1 MKRIVDGVTYNTE
14 TSSWLGRR
22 RTVGADPSEKLVET
36 LYQTRGGAFFIVER
50 RETVE
55 WNKSEQEA
63 ELRVRRTFVPVS
75 AERAQSWMLE
85 GEVHV
90 FRNPFGDP
98 PEAIAEAKPGA
109 TIYIR
114 VPATLKRAADA
125 AASEQKLSGNVWA
138 MRCIERCLEHT
149 VELEN
154 GMVASLI
161 RQLMGGDKNL
171 AIGFKNAK
179 VFWTEFFEKNSQQSV
194 AEIAKELGS
203 KQHQFEAI
211 FDDSQFAKEMMPL
224 TCLSYLSD
232 AQGRF
237 RTKKLTK
244 KIVEAFKKS
253 FVSIEIKNVYLEA
266 AIRVY
271 PVDQ

>member
-14 TSSWLGRR
+14 TSSLARKASDSRRGPIREIGR
-22 RTVGADPSEKLVET
+22 DPLSNT
-36 LYQTRGGAFFIVER
+36 GGAFFIVER

-161 RQLMGGDKNL
+161 WQLMGGDKTWQL
-171 AIGFKNAK
+171 VSKMRRCSGRSSSKRIH
-179 VFWTEFFEKNSQQSV
+179 NSQWLKLRKS
-194 AEIAKELGS
+194 LGQNNINS
-203 KQHQFEAI
+203 KR
-211 FDDSQFAKEMMPL
+211 
-224 TCLSYLSD
+224 YLMIVNL
-232 AQGRF
+232 R
-237 RTKKLTK
+237 KK
-244 KIVEAFKKS
+244 
-253 FVSIEIKNVYLEA
+253 
-266 AIRVY
+266 
-271 PVDQ
+271 